1 MLADDEWMESEC
13 SLQIRTKEAEVDV
26 NRLFDLVE
34 CFEEAI
40 DMTGSP
46 LFTFA
51 LYERRYA

>member
-1 MLADDEWMESEC
+1 MLADDEWMEGEC

-40 DMTGSP
+40 DITGSP

>member
-1 MLADDEWMESEC
+1 MNEWRVDVRCRQE
-13 SLQIRTKEAEVDV
+13 RRKPTEVGV

-40 DMTGSP
+40 DITGSP